1 MSGTAATLDMIGEFA
16 SDAPSVDTDV
26 VLGVRLPERSYIPQ
40 TRQERT
46 LSYPAME
53 RQRLNATFAPPF
65 AISTPTPGI
74 NLNNGGDIA
83 EEGTEASADLAI

>member
-1 MSGTAATLDMIGEFA
+1 MLPRLTPTWYSASACRNVATSHRPARKE
-16 SDAPSVDTDV
+16 
-26 VLGVRLPERSYIPQ
+26 
-40 TRQERT
+40 

-74 NLNNGGDIA
+74 NLNDGGDIA

>member
-1 MSGTAATLDMIGEFA
+1 MIGEFA
-16 SDAPSVDTDV
+16 SDASSIDTDV

-46 LSYPAME
+46 LSYLAME
-53 RQRLNATFAPPF
+53 RQRLNATFASSF
-65 AISTPTPGI
+65 AISTPTPRI
-74 NLNNGGDIA
+74 NLNDGDDIA